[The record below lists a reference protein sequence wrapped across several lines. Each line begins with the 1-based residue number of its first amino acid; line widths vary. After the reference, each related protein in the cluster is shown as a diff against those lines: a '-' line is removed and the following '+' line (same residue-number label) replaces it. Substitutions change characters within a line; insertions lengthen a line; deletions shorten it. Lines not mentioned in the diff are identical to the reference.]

1 MSTGLL
7 SYSKFKAFDDN
18 GNLLTG
24 GLLYT
29 FNAGTSTPR
38 AAYYDKDGIIAHTN
52 PIILD
57 ARGEAVIY
65 LSGNYKLVL
74 TDSDGVLIWTMDDV
88 SGDIEITPRTISTS
102 APTGTPEDGAEWV
115 VIGS

>member
-1 MSTGLL
+1 MGIGLL
-7 SYSKFKAFDDN
+7 NYPKFKAFDDN

-29 FNAGTSTPR
+29 FDAGTSTPR
-38 AAYYDKDGIIAHTN
+38 ASYIDKECTVAHTN

-65 LSGNYKLVL
+65 LLGDYKLIL
-74 TDSDGVLIWTMDDV
+74 TDSDGVLIWTIDDIL
-88 SGDIEITPRTISTS
+88 GIGITNRTISTS
-102 APTGTPEDGAEWV
+102 SPTGTPEDGAEWV

>member
-1 MSTGLL
+1 MGIGLL
-7 SYSKFKAFDDN
+7 NYPKFRGEDNN
-18 GNLLTG
+18 GNPLTG

-29 FNAGTSTPR
+29 FDAGTSTPR
-38 AAYYDKDGIIAHTN
+38 ASYYDKDCIIAHTN
-52 PIILD
+52 PVILD

-65 LSGNYKLVL
+65 LSGDYKLIL

-88 SGDIEITPRTISTS
+88 TGIGIMNRTISTS
-102 APTGTPEDGAEWV
+102 APAGTPEDGAEWV